1 MKRKVLVIAYYF
13 PPMGFSGV
21 QRTAKFVKYLVDF
34 GWEPTV
40 LTIKPKYYYAFDDV
54 LLKEIEDRGIRIIRT
69 GSKDP
74 TQKVFNQKKIKSD
87 FFRKILNRISQT
99 FFLPDNKRGWMRPA
113 LKEARKLLSSEN
125 FDIIFATAPPYTDFR
140 IGAKLKEEFNVPLVL
155 DYRDAWLD
163 DGLSFYPTPF
173 HRWIVK
179 SMERKVLHLS
189 DKIITYTR
197 QIKEHILKNYPF
209 IKQDEIVII
218 PHGYDEE
225 DFDVEFESSKSPNKL
240 RITYSGAFYDER
252 TPKFFL
258 KAVEQLFIERPDL
271 ENQIEFYFV
280 GNFPKKYFR
289 KIQKSKHK
297 SSFHFTGYVDHKTNI
312 QYLLDSDV
320 LWLMIRHSKNPHLYA
335 TSKLF
340 EYIGTGKPILACV
353 PKNGAAAMILKDY
366 DASFIVEPED
376 IEGIKDALL
385 KIFDLFKKNQLPSGD
400 KEFIQ
405 QFERKRLTQELVK
418 VFQFTMRDEA

>member
-34 GWEPTV
+34 NWEPTV

-54 LLKEIEDRGIRIIRT
+54 LLKEIEERGIRIIRT

-87 FFRKILNRISQT
+87 FLRKVLNRISQT
-99 FFLPDNKRGWMRPA
+99 FFLPDNKISWIKPA
-113 LKEARKLLSSEN
+113 LKEARKLLSSES
-125 FDIIFATAPPYTDFR
+125 FDIIFATAPPYTDFL
-140 IGAKLKEEFNVPLVL
+140 IGAKLKKEFNIPLIL

-163 DGLSFYPTPF
+163 DGLSFYPTPI

-179 SMERKVLHLS
+179 GMERKVLNLS
-189 DKIITYTR
+189 DKIIAYTR

-209 IKQDEIVII
+209 IKPDEISII

-225 DFDVEFESSKSPNKL
+225 DFDLNFVPSKSPSKM

-258 KAVEQLFIERPDL
+258 KAVEKLFVERPDL
-271 ENQIEFYFV
+271 ESQIEFYFV
-280 GNFPKKYFR
+280 GNFPKKYYR
-289 KIQKSKHK
+289 KIQKSKYK
-297 SSFHFTGYVDHKTNI
+297 SNFHFTGYVDHKTNI
-312 QYLLDSDV
+312 EYLLNSDV

-353 PKNGAAAMILKDY
+353 PRNGAAAMILKDY
-366 DASFIVEPED
+366 EASFIIEPD
-376 IEGIKDALL
+376 DVDGIKNYLIEL
-385 KIFDLFKKNQLPSGD
+385 FDLFKKNQLPVGD
-400 KEFIQ
+400 KKFIQ
-405 QFERKRLTQELVK
+405 QFERKKLTQELVK
-418 VFQFTMRDEA
+418 IFQFTMKDEA

>member
-34 GWEPTV
+34 NWEPTV

-54 LLKEIEDRGIRIIRT
+54 LLKEIEERGIRIIRT

-87 FFRKILNRISQT
+87 FLRKVLNRISQT
-99 FFLPDNKRGWMRPA
+99 FFLPDNKRSWTKPA
-113 LKEARKLLSSEN
+113 LKEARKLLSSES
-125 FDIIFATAPPYTDFR
+125 FDIIFATAPPYTDFL
-140 IGAKLKEEFNVPLVL
+140 IGAKLKKEFNIPLIL

-163 DGLSFYPTPF
+163 DGLSFYPTPV

-179 SMERKVLHLS
+179 GMERKVLNLS
-189 DKIITYTR
+189 DKIIAYTR

-209 IKQDEIVII
+209 IKPDEISII

-225 DFDVEFESSKSPNKL
+225 DFDLNFVPSKSPNKM

-258 KAVEQLFIERPDL
+258 KAVEKLFVERPDL
-271 ENQIEFYFV
+271 ESQIEFYFV
-280 GNFPKKYFR
+280 GNLPKKYYR
-289 KIQKSKHK
+289 KIQKSKYK
-297 SSFHFTGYVDHKTNI
+297 SNFHFTGYVDHKTNI
-312 QYLLDSDV
+312 QYLLNSDV

-353 PKNGAAAMILKDY
+353 PRNGAAAMILKDY
-366 DASFIVEPED
+366 EASFIIEPD
-376 IEGIKDALL
+376 DVDGIKNYLIEL
-385 KIFDLFKKNQLPSGD
+385 FDLFKKNQLPVGD
-400 KEFIQ
+400 KKFIQ
-405 QFERKRLTQELVK
+405 QFERKKLTQELVK
-418 VFQFTMRDEA
+418 IFQFTMKDEA

>member
-34 GWEPTV
+34 NWEPTV

-54 LLKEIEDRGIRIIRT
+54 LLKEIEERGIRIIRT

-87 FFRKILNRISQT
+87 FLRKVLNRISQT
-99 FFLPDNKRGWMRPA
+99 FFLPDNKRSWIKPA
-113 LKEARKLLSSEN
+113 LKEARKLLSSES
-125 FDIIFATAPPYTDFR
+125 FDIIFATAPPYTDFL
-140 IGAKLKEEFNVPLVL
+140 IGAKLKKEFNIPLIL

-163 DGLSFYPTPF
+163 DGLSFYPTPI

-179 SMERKVLHLS
+179 GMERKVLNLS
-189 DKIITYTR
+189 DKIIAYTR

-209 IKQDEIVII
+209 IKPDEISII

-225 DFDVEFESSKSPNKL
+225 DFDLNFVPSKSPSKM

-258 KAVEQLFIERPDL
+258 KAVEKLFVERPDL
-271 ENQIEFYFV
+271 ESQIEFYFV
-280 GNFPKKYFR
+280 GNFPKKYYR
-289 KIQKSKHK
+289 KIQKSKYK
-297 SSFHFTGYVDHKTNI
+297 SNFHFTGYVDHKTNI
-312 QYLLDSDV
+312 EYLLNSDV

-353 PKNGAAAMILKDY
+353 PRNGAAAMILKDY
-366 DASFIVEPED
+366 EASFIIEPD
-376 IEGIKDALL
+376 DVDGIKNYLIEL
-385 KIFDLFKKNQLPSGD
+385 FDLFKKNQLPVGD
-400 KEFIQ
+400 KKFIQ
-405 QFERKRLTQELVK
+405 QFERKKLTQELVK
-418 VFQFTMRDEA
+418 IFQFTMKDEA

>member
-13 PPMGFSGV
+13 PPMGYSGV
-21 QRTAKFVKYLVDF
+21 QRTAKFVKYLIDF

-40 LTIKPKYYYAFDDV
+40 LTIRPKYYYAFDDV
-54 LLKEIEDRGIRIIRT
+54 LLKEIEERGIRIIRT

-74 TQKVFNQKKIKSD
+74 TQKVINQKKIKSD
-87 FFRKILNRISQT
+87 FIRKILNRISQT
-99 FFLPDNKRGWMRPA
+99 LFLPDNKIGWMKPA
-113 LKEARKLLSSEN
+113 LKEARKLLSSET

-140 IGAKLKEEFNVPLVL
+140 IGARLKKEFGIPLIL

-179 SMERKVLHLS
+179 AMERKVLHLS
-189 DKIITYTR
+189 DKIISYTR

-209 IKQDEIVII
+209 IKPDEITII
-218 PHGYDEE
+218 PHGFDEE
-225 DFDVEFESSKSPNKL
+225 DFKIDLISSRSPNKM
-240 RITYSGAFYDER
+240 RVTYSGAFYDER
-252 TPKFFL
+252 TPKYFL
-258 KAVEQLFIERPDL
+258 KAVEKLFTERPDL
-271 ENQIEFYFV
+271 ESQIEFYFV

-289 KIQKSKHK
+289 KIQKSKYK
-297 SSFHFTGYVDHKTNI
+297 SNFHFTGYVDHKTNI
-312 QYLLDSDV
+312 KYLLDSDV

-353 PKNGAAAMILKDY
+353 PVNGAAAMILKDY
-366 DASFIVEPED
+366 NASLIVEPD
-376 IEGIKDALL
+376 NVEGIKDALHKL
-385 KIFDLFKKNQLPSGD
+385 FDLFKSGQLPSGD
-400 KEFIQ
+400 KDFIQ
-405 QFERKRLTQELVK
+405 QFERKKLTQELVK
-418 VFQFTMRDEA
+418 IFQFTMKDEA